1 MIEVCLELKL
11 NSFLINSTGDA
22 GGLPVQLSARMLRFS
37 CDRILSARQLTDD
50 TPSVDF
56 DFLGTANTREDKLES
71 DREFDNLLIKYLSS
85 HRKFDISKVI
95 IAFGETG
102 YRTDSKESSSGKIGR
117 LVVEELSN
125 KSSLDAGLVIRQSE
139 FDAIWELTTKQNVR
153 ELAGKFVCF
162 KPKNTDHG
170 AASKVKYTAGILSSS
185 LQMTPAA

>member
-85 HRKFDISKVI
+85 HRKFDISKI
-95 IAFGETG
+95 IVAFGETG
-102 YRTDSKESSSGKIGR
+102 YHEGSKESSSKIGR
-117 LVVEELSN
+117 LVVEELSD
-125 KSSLDAGLVIRQSE
+125 KSSLDVGLVIKQSE
-139 FDAIWELTTKQNVR
+139 FDVVWELTTKQNIR
-153 ELAGKFVCF
+153 ELTGKFVCF
-162 KPKNTDHG
+162 KPKNADHG
-170 AASKVKYTAGILSSS
+170 ADSEAKYTAGIFSSS
-185 LQMTPAA
+185 LQMMPVA